1 MRAVLATLRRLFRPP
16 SLRYDGLAGLV
27 IGLGNPGPRYAST
40 RHNAGWMVVERLARR
55 AGQDFRP
62 GRGDFHAARWTRPA
76 GDVLLVLP
84 TTFMNRSGE
93 AGARL
98 LELTGLA
105 PADCLVLVDDLDL
118 PLGRL
123 RLRARGSDGGHRGLA
138 SLTAAWASDAFPRLR
153 LGIGRPADDTVEHVL
168 APFADAELDTAE
180 RMIEA
185 AADAVSETLDRGLE
199 RAASHF
205 NALQIT

>member
-1 MRAVLATLRRLFRPP
+1 MRKALARLKRFLRPP

-27 IGLGNPGPRYAST
+27 LGLGNPGARYAAT
-40 RHNAGWMVVERLARR
+40 RHNAGWLVVERLARR
-55 AGQDFRP
+55 AQLDFAP
-62 GRGDFHAARWTRPA
+62 GRGDFHAARWERPD

-84 TTFMNRSGE
+84 TTFMNRSGQ
-93 AGARL
+93 AGVQLAS
-98 LELTGLA
+98 LTGLA
-105 PADCLVLVDDLDL
+105 PARCLVVVDDLDL

-138 SLTAAWASDAFPRLR
+138 SLSAAWGTNAYPRLR

-180 RMIEA
+180 RMVEA
-185 AADAVSETLDRGLE
+185 AADAVCETLERGLE